1 MIARPG
7 RGMIT
12 RVGGGLVA
20 GIGGWLRRRGD
31 REVLLACLAGIA
43 LGIGLF
49 LVVPLAP
56 KLVSM
61 HALPTNH
68 DFDVELKPQGL
79 VTPFWLVSMTS
90 FAFAV
95 WQWRRGR
102 RLSLGLLVA
111 GAIAL
116 HLLAIAV
123 PPVASKDIYAYSFY
137 GKVQTAYG
145 ANPYVS
151 FPDQYPFDSWHPF
164 WSWRLTGPVYGPP
177 FLLLLRLVAV
187 VSGPSMLAWV
197 MWMKVLLTLA
207 ELGAVAL
214 LVQALRHRTA
224 GATTP
229 AAAGADPDPRWPV
242 LLIAWNPMVL
252 QAIAMSAHV
261 DALLLL
267 LVAAALLAHRR
278 GHHLVAFVLLVV
290 LFLVKVYLGPLAAL
304 YGIWL
309 AAGRPSRRAWAG
321 AVARL
326 GALGAALTALAYL
339 PFASAGTSLFT
350 SAVNVSTHYSSG
362 GPPNLVRRLLAAAL
376 PLGGVDP
383 TAAAAIG
390 ERAGRELA
398 IAAILVAFVVVARRL
413 RADED
418 PWPRIAGYFLFYLML
433 TPWVFYWHELPLL
446 GIVAVVPWSVVSLGA
461 VALSITLVPMSP
473 AGFVT
478 PGGVLPGAAQ
488 NLRDTS
494 LAFLTRYGGAV
505 AALLIGWRAQRQRTE
520 LAQATRSEAQ
530 RSLGGFG
537 GRSEASGAMR
547 SGAPR

>member
-1 MIARPG
+1 MTARVG
-7 RGMIT
+7 RGAIAQ
-12 RVGGGLVA
+12 V
-20 GIGGWLRRRGD
+20 GGWLQRRSD
-31 REVLLACLAGIA
+31 REVLLACLVGIA

-56 KLVSM
+56 QLASM

-68 DFDVELKPQGL
+68 DFDVEPRPQGL
-79 VTPFWLVSMTS
+79 VTPFWLVSMAS

-116 HLLAIAV
+116 HLLAITV
-123 PPVASKDIYAYSFY
+123 PPVASRDVYAYSFY

-187 VSGPSMLAWV
+187 VSGASMLAWV
-197 MWMKVLLTLA
+197 LWMKVLLTLA

-214 LVQALRHRTA
+214 LVQALRHRDRAARATA
-224 GATTP
+224 

-252 QAIAMSAHV
+252 QAIAMSAHI

-267 LVAAALLAHRR
+267 LVAAALLAHLR
-278 GHHLVAFVLLVV
+278 GRHLAAFVLLVV
-290 LFLVKVYLGPLAAL
+290 LFLVKVYMGPLAAL

-309 AAGRPSRRAWAG
+309 AAGRPSRRARAG

-350 SAVNVSTHYSSG
+350 SAVDVSTHYSSG
-362 GPPNLVRRLLAAAL
+362 SPPNLVRRLVAAAL
-376 PLGGVDP
+376 PLGRVDP

-398 IAAILVAFVVVARRL
+398 MAAILVAFVVVARKL

-446 GIVAVVPWSVVSLGA
+446 GIVAVVPWSVISLGA
-461 VALSITLVPMSP
+461 VALSITLVPAAP
-473 AGFVT
+473 AGFPA

-488 NLRDTS
+488 NLRDTF
-494 LAFLTRYGGAV
+494 LAFLSRYGGAV
-505 AALLIGWRAQRQRTE
+505 AALLIGWRARRQRGRRAPPVE
-520 LAQATRSEAQ
+520 PRGRHIDAISLSTRS
-530 RSLGGFG
+530 S
-537 GRSEASGAMR
+537 
-547 SGAPR
+547 